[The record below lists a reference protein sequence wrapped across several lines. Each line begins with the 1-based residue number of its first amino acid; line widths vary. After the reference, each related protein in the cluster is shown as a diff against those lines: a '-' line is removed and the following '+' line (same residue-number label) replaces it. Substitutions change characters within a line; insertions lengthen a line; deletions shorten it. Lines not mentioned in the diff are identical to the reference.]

1 MCFVNVLIFESSLFA
16 STGLSTDFVDIFKG
30 IPTEKIPPFMKLF
43 WEEQQKYIRKSNNN
57 IRYHPSVIKFCLAI
71 AAKSPSA
78 YNHSSPRRHKIIK
91 CHKISKNKENVI
103 KCHKFGHFV
112 IKIIKYLYHLLS
124 FSFFFDIL

>member
-1 MCFVNVLIFESSLFA
+1 MQLEDKLENTHTITIFYDTMKMVVDNVDKQEILSDPDQLTASLLELENVDFEVAPNSNVA
-16 STGLSTDFVDIFKG
+16 V
-30 IPTEKIPPFMKLF
+30 KI
-43 WEEQQKYIRKSNNN
+43 Y
-57 IRYHPSVIKFCLAI
+57 
-71 AAKSPSA
+71 
-78 YNHSSPRRHKIIK
+78 SSPRRHKIIK